1 MITSEVNYYYYHSFT
16 FSDPNKWKNYA
27 ENGVNF
33 LDLISDVSLLEIVFG
48 DIWCKLKELAT
59 QFLGCVGGLYALVC
73 MLMDLWRMLNCS
85 SKKRD
90 PIILMDR
97 RNYQHQK
104 WLQQQN
110 LDCDKDDERQFQLS
124 YNNELFSYN
133 NQVFQPPYNF
143 DAM

>member
-1 MITSEVNYYYYHSFT
+1 
-16 FSDPNKWKNYA
+16 
-27 ENGVNF
+27 
-33 LDLISDVSLLEIVFG
+33 
-48 DIWCKLKELAT
+48 
-59 QFLGCVGGLYALVC
+59 
-73 MLMDLWRMLNCS
+73 
-85 SKKRD
+85 
-90 PIILMDR
+90 MDR
-97 RNYQHQK
+97 MNYQHQK